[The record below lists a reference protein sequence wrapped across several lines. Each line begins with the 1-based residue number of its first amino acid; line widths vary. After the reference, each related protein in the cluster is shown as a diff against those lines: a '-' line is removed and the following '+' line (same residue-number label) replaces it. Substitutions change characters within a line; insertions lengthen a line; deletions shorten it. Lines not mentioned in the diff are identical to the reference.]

1 VDIGDPMA
9 IDLDEDDGDD
19 DYFTKAHHDQ
29 IERVKAL
36 RNQSRKLEGHD
47 YVPFDE
53 STSGGVFGKDQIHAV
68 NNRMSDL
75 EAHMLQQQ
83 LLKEQYQTLNER
95 TQGSKSSGLHGL
107 IRGGVKDLDTDIY
120 HDELMSENEDEEERE
135 EVEAFIKQRV
145 K

>member
-29 IERVKAL
+29 IERVKTL

-53 STSGGVFGKDQIHAV
+53 STSGGVFAKD
-68 NNRMSDL
+68 
-75 EAHMLQQQ
+75 
-83 LLKEQYQTLNER
+83 
-95 TQGSKSSGLHGL
+95 
-107 IRGGVKDLDTDIY
+107 
-120 HDELMSENEDEEERE
+120 
-135 EVEAFIKQRV
+135 
-145 K
+145 